1 MQRVILTLPRVRDME
16 LTASKAASVL
26 GEHIGMGQDKID
38 EVRMAV
44 VEACINSFEH
54 SGTREVRI
62 HPVVVGEDEDPQGMR
77 ITIED
82 GGVGFS
88 LDKLHT
94 KLREPNSMQKRGH
107 GLRIIQGLMDTVD
120 IQSDS
125 HGTRVVMTKMC

>member
-62 HPVVVGEDEDPQGMR
+62 HLVVVGEDEHPEGLR

-88 LDKLHT
+88 LDKLHS
-94 KLREPNSMQKRGH
+94 KLREPASMQKRGH

-125 HGTRVVMTKMC
+125 QGTKVVMTKLC

>member
-1 MQRVILTLPRVRDME
+1 MQRVTLTLPRVRDME

-26 GEHIGMGQDKID
+26 GDHIGMGQDKID
-38 EVRMAV
+38 EMRMAV

-54 SGTREVRI
+54 SGTREVRV
-62 HPVVVGEDEDPQGMR
+62 HLVVVGEDQDPQGLK

-88 LDKLHT
+88 LDKLQT
-94 KLREPNSMQKRGH
+94 KLREPHSMQKRGH

>member
-1 MQRVILTLPRVRDME
+1 MQRVTLTLPRVRDME

-26 GEHIGMGQDKID
+26 GDHIGMGQDKID
-38 EVRMAV
+38 EMRMAV

-54 SGTREVRI
+54 SGTREVRV
-62 HPVVVGEDEDPQGMR
+62 HLVVVGEDEDPQGLK

-88 LDKLHT
+88 LDKLQT
-94 KLREPNSMQKRGH
+94 KLREPHSMQKRGH

>member
-62 HPVVVGEDEDPQGMR
+62 HLVVVGEDEDPQGMR

-88 LDKLHT
+88 LDKLQN
-94 KLREPNSMQKRGH
+94 KLREPHSMQKRGH

>member
-1 MQRVILTLPRVRDME
+1 MQRVTLTLPRVRDME

-26 GEHIGMGQDKID
+26 GDHIGMGQDKID
-38 EVRMAV
+38 EMRMAV

-54 SGTREVRI
+54 SGTREVRV
-62 HPVVVGEDEDPQGMR
+62 HLVVVGEDENPQGLK

-88 LDKLHT
+88 LDKLQT
-94 KLREPNSMQKRGH
+94 KLREPHSMQKRGH

>member
-54 SGTREVRI
+54 SGTSEVRI
-62 HPVVVGEDEDPQGMR
+62 HLVVVGEDADPQGLR

-88 LDKLHT
+88 IDQLERKL
-94 KLREPNSMQKRGH
+94 KEPRSMQKRGH

-120 IQSDS
+120 IQSDPQ
-125 HGTRVVMTKMC
+125 GTKVVMTKMC

>member
-1 MQRVILTLPRVRDME
+1 MQRVTLTLPRVRDME

-26 GEHIGMGQDKID
+26 GDHIGMGQDKID
-38 EVRMAV
+38 EMRMAV

-54 SGTREVRI
+54 SGTSEVRV
-62 HPVVVGEDEDPQGMR
+62 HLVVVGEDEDPQGLR

-88 LDKLHT
+88 VDKLQNRP
-94 KLREPNSMQKRGH
+94 REPRSMQKRGH

>member
-1 MQRVILTLPRVRDME
+1 MQRVTLTLPRVRDME

-26 GEHIGMGQDKID
+26 GDHIGMGQDKID
-38 EVRMAV
+38 EMRMAV

-54 SGTREVRI
+54 SGTREVRV
-62 HPVVVGEDEDPQGMR
+62 HLVVVGEDEDPQGLR

-88 LDKLHT
+88 LDKLQT
-94 KLREPNSMQKRGH
+94 KLREPHSMQKRGH